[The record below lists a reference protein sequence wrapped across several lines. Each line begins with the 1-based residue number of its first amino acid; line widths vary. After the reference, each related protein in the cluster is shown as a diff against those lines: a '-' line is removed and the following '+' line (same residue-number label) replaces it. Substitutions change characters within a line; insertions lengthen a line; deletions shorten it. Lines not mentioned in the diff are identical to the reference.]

1 MSVPTNCSSCTSSI
15 HLWSDSSTLTMEKLL
30 SQTVCV
36 FCWVPLS
43 SSNSLLKLSPLVS
56 SCGHMFHQGCLEHRE
71 KMYKDTPTRCPLC
84 GYIMG
89 RIRTMHFLTKK
100 EGEEVVDR
108 RGNMEEERRKLLVQI
123 EELRERIAR
132 L

>member
-1 MSVPTNCSSCTSSI
+1 
-15 HLWSDSSTLTMEKLL
+15 
-30 SQTVCV
+30 
-36 FCWVPLS
+36 
-43 SSNSLLKLSPLVS
+43 
-56 SCGHMFHQGCLEHRE
+56 
-71 KMYKDTPTRCPLC
+71 
-84 GYIMG
+84 MG

-100 EGEEVVDR
+100 EGEEVVGR